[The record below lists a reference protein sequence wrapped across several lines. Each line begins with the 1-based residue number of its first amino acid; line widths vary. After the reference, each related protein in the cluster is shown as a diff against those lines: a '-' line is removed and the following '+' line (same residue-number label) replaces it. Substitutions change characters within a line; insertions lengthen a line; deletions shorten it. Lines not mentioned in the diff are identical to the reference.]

1 MKAKEDAERLV
12 KTYLPFVQRGLPIV
26 GLEPSCLFALKD
38 EIPSLLKTN
47 DAKLVSE
54 NVISFEELL
63 SKDKKFLKLK
73 PLKAKALLHGHC
85 HQKAFNV
92 LNSVENVL
100 HLIEELE
107 VEKIE
112 TSCWRNDWPRR
123 T

>member
-1 MKAKEDAERLV
+1 MFKE
-12 KTYLPFVQRGLPIV
+12 GLPIV

-54 NVISFEELL
+54 NVMTFEELL

-92 LNSVENVL
+92 LKSVENVL

-107 VEKIE
+107 VEQN
-112 TSCWRNDWPRR
+112 RNKLLWHGRR
-123 T
+123 FWVLKRNHRFFNKNG